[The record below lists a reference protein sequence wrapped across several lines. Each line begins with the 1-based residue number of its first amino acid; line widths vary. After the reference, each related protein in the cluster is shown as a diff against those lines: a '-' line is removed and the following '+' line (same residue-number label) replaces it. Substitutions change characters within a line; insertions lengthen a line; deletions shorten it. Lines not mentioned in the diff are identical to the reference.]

1 MDTKMDRKRFPEWM
15 TLDIM
20 FVVGMVVYL
29 LAQII
34 IIGYV
39 TDTIFI
45 IMLTFATFFLNYR
58 QLDLYNSLMKREGKD
73 FFYEIYSQNDH
84 KKQIQNIF
92 LCSVDTY
99 ISLGYAFI
107 FSVVMLTFNVWDNN
121 LILNLSFSLFLF
133 MANIPTGYA
142 ILRILKYF
150 YYNILWIKQLDF
162 GLGLTNHFSERYI
175 KKICYKVLFTAT
187 TYTAVSLSSIF
198 FTQIELN
205 VIVILYTIFAV
216 ILVLTSLSLTNVF
229 LRREREGNRLKVLDE
244 IDLTISSLLESVI
257 SDKNRNDEAMEKI
270 RNLIEVKD
278 YIAKQT
284 QKRFNVSSFISS
296 IGLLFITIIPV
307 ILQWL
312 LELLTG

>member
-1 MDTKMDRKRFPEWM
+1 MDTKMDRKKFPEWM

-20 FVVGMVVYL
+20 FVVGMMVYL
-29 LAQII
+29 LAQFILTGNI
-34 IIGYV
+34 

-45 IMLTFATFFLNYR
+45 VMLSFATFFLNYR

-73 FFYEIYSQNDH
+73 FFHEIYSQEEH
-84 KKQIQNIF
+84 KKQIRNIF
-92 LCSVDTY
+92 LSPVDTY

-107 FSVVMLTFNVWDNN
+107 FSVVILSFNVWDNN
-121 LILNLSFSLFLF
+121 PVLNLSFSFFLF

-150 YYNILWIKQLDF
+150 YYNVLWIKQLNF
-162 GLGLTNHFSERYI
+162 GMGLTNHFSERYI
-175 KKICYKVLFTAT
+175 KKVCYKVLFTAT
-187 TYTAVSLSSIF
+187 TYSAVSLSSIF

-205 VIVILYTIFAV
+205 IIVILYTIFAV
-216 ILVLTSLSLTNVF
+216 ILVMTSLSLTNVF
-229 LRREREGNRLKVLDE
+229 LRREREGNRWKVLDE
-244 IDLTISSLLESVI
+244 IDVMISSLVESVM
-257 SDKNRNDEAMEKI
+257 SDKNRNHETMEKL
-270 RNLIEVKD
+270 RDLVEVKD
-278 YIAKQT
+278 YITKQT
-284 QKRFNVSSFISS
+284 QNRFSVSNFISS